1 MSTNEMSKITAIGGL
16 ILFGI
21 SYIRLRKTR
30 RDIEK
35 THRVMNESLRII
47 ERNNKE
53 MMDFLSK
60 PRIENGEDFEKF
72 LEDTEKWIDEMY
84 TDDEES

>member
-1 MSTNEMSKITAIGGL
+1 
-16 ILFGI
+16 
-21 SYIRLRKTR
+21 
-30 RDIEK
+30 
-35 THRVMNESLRII
+35 MNESLRII